1 MVPLRKKLDIMFS
14 KCNFLVGLSLLL
26 SLKISAQNVGINI
39 TVPESALDVNGDFSL
54 RSVDLTL
61 LDGANL
67 SVNINSNAFS
77 NYRIS
82 GPVSNFSLSGLT
94 AANDGRMI
102 LLLNN
107 TDYLM
112 SVVNADANAIL
123 SEQIIT
129 GTGGNL
135 EINSKGSVTI
145 LYDGLLQKWIVKNY
159 SSISTSNTPS
169 WHLVGNSNT
178 DENQNFIGT
187 TDNKPVII
195 KSFGNTV
202 AEFRHGFPS
211 NNYIGTN
218 YQRTGIGILGNGAPT
233 HTLEVG
239 LADINGGS
247 QGVLGIRG
255 TNFMSHF
262 NYGASENTYIR
273 SGKTDSHIL
282 LNDLP
287 GLGNIGIGTSDPFH
301 KLEVNGTTRI
311 KNSSMVPGINGY
323 LTSGGNLIS
332 QHNSNEY
339 YILMDES
346 KIQAHKPRPNFQ
358 SGTLASH
365 LILNP
370 FGGNIGIGTNY
381 TPSRKLEIYNGRI
394 LFAGSENGV
403 YSGIEFTN
411 AANTAHRGYVGMFS
425 DDLIGFYS
433 FVNNAHGLVMDLNS
447 GNIGVGTVFPSHKLS
462 VKGTIRSQEVVVEA
476 ANWPDY
482 VFADDYSLRN
492 LKDVEQYIKTHRHL
506 PGVPNA
512 QEMETNGQHLGATQK
527 IMMEKIE
534 ELTLYIIE
542 LKKEIES
549 IKIKTQKDEK

>member
-1 MVPLRKKLDIMFS
+1 MIQRFYY
-14 KCNFLVGLSLLL
+14 LSLLIL
-26 SLKISAQNVGINI
+26 FATNSSFAQNVGIN
-39 TVPESALDVNGDFSL
+39 TMTPESALDLNGDFSL
-54 RSVDLTL
+54 RSSDLTL
-61 LDGANL
+61 SDGANL

-77 NYRIS
+77 NFRIS

-94 AANDGRMI
+94 VANDGRMI

-112 SVVNADANAIL
+112 SVINADANAIL
-123 SEQIIT
+123 TEQIIT
-129 GTGGNL
+129 GTGENL
-135 EINSKGSVTI
+135 EIYSKGSITI
-145 LYDGLLQKWIVKNY
+145 LYDGILQKWVVKNY
-159 SSISTSNTPS
+159 NSSSTSNAPS
-169 WHLVGNSNT
+169 WHLTGNSNT

-202 AEFRHGFPS
+202 AEFKHGFPS

-218 YQRTGIGILGNGAPT
+218 YQRTGIGIMGNGAPT

-273 SGKTDSHIL
+273 SGKNDSHIL

-332 QHNSNEY
+332 ENNTNGFY
-339 YILMDES
+339 MVMDES
-346 KIQAHKPRPNFQ
+346 SVQAQKPKPFPL
-358 SGTLASH
+358 SGTSASH
-365 LILNP
+365 IILNP
-370 FGGNIGIGTNY
+370 YGGNIGIGTEY
-381 TPSRKLEIYNGRI
+381 TPSRKLEIYRGRI
-394 LFAGSENGV
+394 LFSGSTNGL

-411 AANTAHRGYVGMFS
+411 AANTEHRGYVGMFS

-433 FVNNAHGLVMDLNS
+433 FPINNHGLVMDINS
-447 GNIGVGTVFPSHKLS
+447 GNIGVGTLFPSHKLS
-462 VKGTIRSQEVVVEA
+462 VKGTIRSQEVIVEA

-512 QEMETNGQHLGATQK
+512 QEMETNGQQLGATQK

-549 IKIKTQKDEK
+549 IKAKTQGDEK